1 MEKEFKE
8 IIEESKKS
16 FKKIEENIE
25 DRSQNFTDDINEFWV
40 DLKKHLSSV
49 EGKLKDAYNHFEDE
63 AELKGHL
70 GVMEAR
76 DRMEKL
82 QEVTHE
88 FTSKISTNVQEELDV
103 VALKAHLAKMD
114 SEDLWSQKQKELL
127 DIYGDSKAEAEKVAR
142 QAAKELNN
150 IVIKLTEIV

>member
-16 FKKIEENIE
+16 LKKIEDKIE
-25 DRSQNFTDDINEFWV
+25 DRSEDFTDDINEFWV
-40 DLKKHLSSV
+40 DLKKYLSSV

-76 DRMEKL
+76 DRIEKL

-88 FTSKISTNVQEELDV
+88 FTSKISTNVQEELDIA
-103 VALKAHLAKMD
+103 ALKAHLAKMD

-150 IVIKLTEIV
+150 IVLKLTEVV

>member
-150 IVIKLTEIV
+150 IVLKLTEVV

>member
-16 FKKIEENIE
+16 LKKIEEKIE
-25 DRSQNFTDDINEFWV
+25 DRSEDFTDDINEFWV
-40 DLKKHLSSV
+40 DLKKYLLSV

-76 DRMEKL
+76 DRIEKL

-88 FTSKISTNVQEELDV
+88 FTSKISTNVQEELDIA
-103 VALKAHLAKMD
+103 ALKAHLAKMD

-150 IVIKLTEIV
+150 IVLKLTEVV

>member
-16 FKKIEENIE
+16 LKKIEEKIE
-25 DRSQNFTDDINEFWV
+25 DRSEDFTDDINEFWV
-40 DLKKHLSSV
+40 DLKKYLSSV

-76 DRMEKL
+76 DRIEKL

-88 FTSKISTNVQEELDV
+88 FTSKISTNVQEELDIA
-103 VALKAHLAKMD
+103 ALKAHLAKMD

-150 IVIKLTEIV
+150 IVLKLTEVV